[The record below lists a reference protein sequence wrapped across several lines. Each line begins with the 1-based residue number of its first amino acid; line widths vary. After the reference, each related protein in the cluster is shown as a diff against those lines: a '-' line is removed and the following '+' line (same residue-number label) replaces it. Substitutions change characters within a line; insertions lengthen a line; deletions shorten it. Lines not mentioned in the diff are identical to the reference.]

1 MKHQLN
7 DGRIMTESERTQIIG
22 LFKSGMPIS
31 QIGRMMP
38 MTEREFRKAITELK
52 ASGDLLKVERSTTKD
67 KIAKAIAE
75 GMTST
80 VELCETFGIAE
91 KTLKTYK
98 SQLGI
103 KTGRPKRNYR
113 HCERTNAISED
124 LKEGKLTTAEIAR
137 KHGIKWQSVHKI
149 RRKLEAD
156 GEL

>member
-1 MKHQLN
+1 
-7 DGRIMTESERTQIIG
+7 MTESERNQIIN

-31 QIGRMMP
+31 QIGRMLP
-38 MTEREFRKAITELK
+38 MTEGEFRKAITELK
-52 ASGDLLKVERSTTKD
+52 ANGDLPKVDRTLTKD

-91 KTLKTYK
+91 GTLKTYK
-98 SQLGI
+98 CQMGI

-113 HCERTNAISED
+113 HCPRTLAIIED
-124 LKEGKLTTAEIAR
+124 LKEGEMTTAQIAR
-137 KHGIKWQSVHKI
+137 KHQVKWQSVHKI

>member
-1 MKHQLN
+1 MN
-7 DGRIMTESERTQIIG
+7 ESERNQIIT
-22 LFKSGMPIS
+22 LFKTGMPIT

-38 MTEREFRKAITELK
+38 MPEGEFRKAITELK
-52 ASGDLLKVERSTTKD
+52 ANGDLPKVDRTLTKD

-80 VELCETFGIAE
+80 VELCETYGITE

-98 SQLGI
+98 CQMGI

-113 HCERTNAISED
+113 HCPRTLAIIED
-124 LKEGKLTTAEIAR
+124 LKEGELKIAEIAR
-137 KHGIKWQSVHKI
+137 KHQVKWQSVHKI

>member
-1 MKHQLN
+1 
-7 DGRIMTESERTQIIG
+7 MTEIERNQIIN

-31 QIGRMMP
+31 QIGRMLP
-38 MTEREFRKAITELK
+38 MTEGEFRKAITELK
-52 ASGDLLKVERSTTKD
+52 ANGDLPKVDRTLTKD

-91 KTLKTYK
+91 GTLKTYK
-98 SQLGI
+98 CQMGI

-113 HCERTNAISED
+113 HCPRTLAIIED
-124 LKEGKLTTAEIAR
+124 LKEGEMTTAQIAR
-137 KHGIKWQSVHKI
+137 KHQVKWQSVHKI
-149 RRKLEAD
+149 RRKLEED

>member
-1 MKHQLN
+1 
-7 DGRIMTESERTQIIG
+7 MTESERNQITT
-22 LFKSGMPIS
+22 LFKTGMPIT
-31 QIGRMMP
+31 QIGRMLA
-38 MTEREFRKAITELK
+38 MTPSEFRKAITELK
-52 ASGDLLKVERSTTKD
+52 ANGELPKVDRTVTKD

-80 VELCETFGIAE
+80 VELCETFGITE

-98 SQLGI
+98 CQMGI

-113 HCERTNAISED
+113 HSPRTLAIYED

-137 KHGIKWQSVHKI
+137 KHQVKWQSVHKL
-149 RRKLEAD
+149 RRKLEED